1 MATRSALNR
10 FERQQRAAGTGSP
23 YCGSTLPRSAGN
35 GSLMR
40 LGPVPLLFYKHAEVA
55 METSGDSSRVTH
67 AVKPAVD
74 ACR

>member
-10 FERQQRAAGTGSP
+10 FETEGKRTGNP

-40 LGPVPLLFYKHAEVA
+40 LAPVPLVFYQNPKVA
-55 METSGDSSRVTH
+55 LEASADSSRITH